1 MMKIRGFTEN
11 SIGHLNS
18 YSGEID
24 INSEKINRAFS
35 DIESRS
41 GQIFFYFDPEP
52 DNENISLEI
61 QADSGKYLIML
72 LENDEEIYT
81 NVRSYIDK
89 EASSEKIRI
98 LGND

>member
-1 MMKIRGFTEN
+1 MKIRGFTEN

-72 LENDEEIYT
+72 LENDE
-81 NVRSYIDK
+81 
-89 EASSEKIRI
+89 
-98 LGND
+98 